1 MQTIL
6 GANGV
11 IATELAKALPPY
23 TNQIRLVSRQPKRV
37 NEQDELFSA
46 DLTDPAQVDAA
57 VAGSEIAYLT
67 VGLPYKLPVWQ
78 EKWPLVM
85 RNVLAAC
92 EKNGT
97 KLVFF
102 DNVYLYGKVDG
113 WMTETSP
120 VNPCSKKGEVR
131 AQVAAM
137 LMEAVEKGKVEAL
150 IARSADFYGL
160 TPMSF
165 LTSMVFEKYA
175 AGKSAQ
181 WMVDDTHRHSFTYT
195 PDAGKATALLGNT
208 PEAYGEAWHLPTDK
222 AALTGAEFIELAAA
236 AFGTPYKYQ
245 VIPKWMLRMLGIFI
259 GVIKENIEML
269 YQNEA
274 DYLFDSS
281 KFDRHFDLKPTSY
294 QVGIAAMAGHF
305 QREGNISG

>member
-11 IATELAKALPPY
+11 IATELAKALPQY
-23 TNQIRLVSRQPKRV
+23 TNQTRLVSRQPKRV

-46 DLTDPAQVDAA
+46 DLTDSAQVDAA

-85 RNVLAAC
+85 RNVLNAC
-92 EKNGT
+92 EKHGT

-113 WMTETSP
+113 WMTEASP
-120 VNPCSKKGEVR
+120 INPCSEKGKVR
-131 AQVAAM
+131 AQVATM
-137 LMEAVEKGKVEAL
+137 LMDAMEKGKVEAQ

-181 WMVDDTHRHSFTYT
+181 WMVDDTRQHSFTYT
-195 PDAGKATALLGNT
+195 PDAGKAMALLGNAS
-208 PEAYGEAWHLPTDK
+208 EAYGQAWHLPT
-222 AALTGAEFIELAAA
+222 AQPALTGAEFLERAAA
-236 AFGTPYKYQ
+236 AFGVEYKYQ
-245 VIPKWMLRMLGIFI
+245 VIPKWMLRMLGVFI
-259 GVIKENIEML
+259 GIIKENREML

-281 KFDRHFDLKPTSY
+281 KFERHFAMKPTSY
-294 QVGIAAMAGHF
+294 EAGIAAIVEQMKRQQPA
-305 QREGNISG
+305 